1 MSKIMEMKVYY
12 VSKSGK
18 TPAVL
23 NALMQAGIYTRKFG
37 FSQPGCIAVPLT
49 EEETEKLQALG
60 CVVTE
65 SQYKPQPQLI
75 PLCIS
80 NQP

>member
-1 MSKIMEMKVYY
+1 MPKIMEMKVYL

-23 NALMQAGIYTRKFG
+23 SALMQAGICTRKFN
-37 FSQPGCIAVPLT
+37 FRQPGCIAVPI
-49 EEETEKLQALG
+49 TEKEKKSLENLG

-65 SQYKPQPQLI
+65 SQDKPQPQIL
-75 PLCIS
+75 PCCIG